1 MSSSVMTVTGPVAIN
16 DLGFTL
22 PHEHIFANQVREYRG
37 NGLLNDEALAI
48 LEIEKLIASGG
59 RTLIDCTIDE
69 VARDPLALK
78 RVSEAT
84 GLNIVMGCG
93 HYRDPYLDNNWF
105 DKNAP
110 DAIAEIIVRDLTEGV
125 DDTGVRSGIIGEIG
139 ADKWYIS
146 AAEER
151 SFRAAARAHH
161 KTGITITTHAAR
173 WPVGLPQLDLLA
185 EEKVDPRR
193 VIIGH
198 CDMVPTPGY
207 HEAIAKRGSWVEFD
221 TIRGESEYDT
231 ELRVEFVLKM
241 VELGYAAQVLIS
253 HDLCLRTH
261 MSVTG
266 GCGYDFIIRDFIPRL
281 KRAGLD
287 DEVIHQ
293 ITVENPAR
301 ALTVQ

>member
-1 MSSSVMTVTGPVAIN
+1 MADTVMTVNGPVAIS

-37 NGLLNDEALAI
+37 NGLLNDESLAV
-48 LEIEKLIASGG
+48 LELNKLVASGG
-59 RTLIDCTIDE
+59 RSLIDCTIDE
-69 VARDPLALK
+69 VGRDPLAIQ
-78 RVSEAT
+78 RVATET
-84 GLNIVMGCG
+84 GLNIIMGCG

-105 DKNAP
+105 DKNSVE
-110 DAIAEIIVRDLTEGV
+110 AIAELMVRDLNDGV
-125 DDTGVRSGIIGEIG
+125 GDTGVRSGIIGEIG

-161 KTGITITTHAAR
+161 ATGITITTHAAR

-185 EEKVDPRR
+185 EEGVDPRR

-207 HEAIAKRGSWVEFD
+207 HEELARRGAWIEFD
-221 TIRGESEYDT
+221 TIRGESDYDT
-231 ELRVEFVLKM
+231 EMRVQFVLKL
-241 VELGYAAQVLIS
+241 VGLGFADRILIS

-266 GCGYDFIIRDFIPRL
+266 GCGYDFIIREFLPRL
-281 KRAGLD
+281 RKAGLE
-287 DEVIHQ
+287 DEAIHQ

-301 ALTVQ
+301 ALMVG